1 MMRKTFLLS
10 FLILLFFPCVSFGAV
25 GQAFLY
31 SQMQEEIAKQ
41 NSKSLSGIIVME
53 VNGKLYYIDNLEDL
67 LSENNK
73 NTCIYSAVNGDIDTL
88 YKRLLGNCQQTLAR
102 EGNNVGLIN
111 KTYNVLSRLGFSKQA
126 LESCLITVESI
137 RETNETLKQKNTK
150 QYSASIVA
158 DLDKC
163 INSIGVHN
171 DANSCPVDFS
181 VSDIKYKDNMYGLN
195 DRFVNKK
202 INFTEQYNGTG
213 NLIGVFNGYIMVVCD
228 KDKPV
233 YIVKPSF
240 SGAERCQGGDF
251 ETIPYMGSLPS
262 GVYMAKRSKLQAME
276 ESNWTGWGK
285 YRIPLMPATVNDTY
299 GRGSFFLHG
308 TSNEEK
314 HSSGG
319 CISLGTV
326 IADFVED
333 FYARKSEDLLIIVDL
348 VPNVE
353 QEWNK

>member
-1 MMRKTFLLS
+1 MKK
-10 FLILLFFPCVSFGAV
+10 ILLVLSVFISFSSSCIADGGDGFA
-25 GQAFLY
+25 LY
-31 SQMQEEIAKQ
+31 QIQKEELREQ
-41 NSKSLSGIIVME
+41 QLSEIVVME
-53 VNGKLYYIDNLEDL
+53 VNGKLYYIDNLGEL
-67 LSENNK
+67 LSEKNK
-73 NTCIYSAVNGDIDTL
+73 NTCIYSTVNGDINTL
-88 YKRLLGNCQQTLAR
+88 YKRLLDNCRQTLAR
-102 EGNNVGLIN
+102 EGTSNVGLAN
-111 KTYNVLSRLGFSKQA
+111 KYYSFLSRLGNTKKA
-126 LESCLITVESI
+126 LEYCLINVDSV
-137 RETNETLKQKNTK
+137 RKSNNEEKKE
-150 QYSASIVA
+150 YSASIFA

-163 INSIGVHN
+163 VSSIKVHK
-171 DANSCPVDFS
+171 DVNSCPVDFS
-181 VSDIKYKDNMYGLN
+181 VSDIKHKENMYGLN

-202 INFTEQYNGTG
+202 FKFTEQYNGTG
-213 NLIGVFNGYIMVVCD
+213 NLIGIFNGYIMVVCD
-228 KDKPV
+228 KDRPV
-233 YIVKPSF
+233 YLVKPSF
-240 SGAERCQGGDF
+240 SGAARCQGGNF

-276 ESNWTGWGK
+276 ESNWAGWGK

-319 CISLGTV
+319 CISLGTG

>member
-137 RETNETLKQKNTK
+137 RET
-150 QYSASIVA
+150 
-158 DLDKC
+158 
-163 INSIGVHN
+163 
-171 DANSCPVDFS
+171 
-181 VSDIKYKDNMYGLN
+181 
-195 DRFVNKK
+195 R
-202 INFTEQYNGTG
+202 
-213 NLIGVFNGYIMVVCD
+213 
-228 KDKPV
+228 
-233 YIVKPSF
+233 
-240 SGAERCQGGDF
+240 
-251 ETIPYMGSLPS
+251 
-262 GVYMAKRSKLQAME
+262 
-276 ESNWTGWGK
+276 
-285 YRIPLMPATVNDTY
+285 PLMTNQIVVKFTV
-299 GRGSFFLHG
+299 S
-308 TSNEEK
+308 TS
-314 HSSGG
+314 
-319 CISLGTV
+319 TT
-326 IADFVED
+326 
-333 FYARKSEDLLIIVDL
+333 ARTITM
-348 VPNVE
+348 PN
-353 QEWNK
+353 QT